1 MSETSPGLFTFTPK
15 WSRMVAP
22 IVYFARAVDGLD
34 RVDVLAAAQVVA
46 AELQES
52 GLQMTDPVEVW
63 TRTVPG
69 IAATDDPTLL
79 VQSDLGLLRRC
90 DGVLMDMSIPDR
102 NYIGCTCE
110 LTYAYLWRIPS
121 VVWVGDTGLDQRP
134 WLRYHATVVVHSR
147 QEAIEAVAALLLG

>member
-1 MSETSPGLFTFTPK
+1 MA
-15 WSRMVAP
+15 AP
-22 IVYFARAVDGLD
+22 VVYFARAVDGLD
-34 RVDVLAAAQVVA
+34 LADVLAAGKVVA

-52 GLQMTDPVEVW
+52 GLRMTDPVEVW
-63 TRTVPG
+63 TRAVRTAPV
-69 IAATDDPTLL
+69 DDPALL

-121 VVWVGDTGLDQRP
+121 VVWVGDTGLSQRP
-134 WLRYHATVVVHSR
+134 WLRYHATAVVRRRS
-147 QEAIEAVAALLLG
+147 EAVEAVAALLLG